1 MTTVCPRCEHPQ
13 ITMTVPSE
21 LSRYAAAP
29 AVRCCQRC
37 LAVEAAES
45 RNESAEPSFEA
56 IHRRFPTGQEGV
68 GMVLLLD
75 KLSSLA
81 LNRGD
86 IEALVSILE
95 SNGVDLFLTLERLIA
110 DPEIDPEINL
120 ARRRTQLETLLS

>member
-1 MTTVCPRCEHPQ
+1 
-13 ITMTVPSE
+13 
-21 LSRYAAAP
+21 
-29 AVRCCQRC
+29 
-37 LAVEAAES
+37 
-45 RNESAEPSFEA
+45 
-56 IHRRFPTGQEGV
+56 
-68 GMVLLLD
+68 MVLLLD

-110 DPEIDPEINL
+110 DPEIDPEIDL

>member
-1 MTTVCPRCEHPQ
+1 
-13 ITMTVPSE
+13 
-21 LSRYAAAP
+21 
-29 AVRCCQRC
+29 
-37 LAVEAAES
+37 
-45 RNESAEPSFEA
+45 
-56 IHRRFPTGQEGV
+56 
-68 GMVLLLD
+68 MVLLLD